1 MKSIIAT
8 LLLSTTY
15 AFAPSTQ
22 PRIAF
27 PKSNNLRPLTATMTR
42 EEITGLSTEEQLNIL
57 GVKEEELALGIDADE
72 VLEFIGT

>member
-8 LLLSTTY
+8 FLLSTTY
-15 AFAPSTQ
+15 AFAPSTK
-22 PRIAF
+22 PRVAF
-27 PKSNNLRPLTATMTR
+27 PRNNKLRPLTVTMTR
-42 EEITGLSTEEQLNIL
+42 EELTGLSTEEQLNIL